1 MDKKAKN
8 ILFQTYWKNGWIN
21 NKDRKINSS
30 DFFYA
35 KEKGLMFDP
44 LTISHDD
51 CVERIIEIGN
61 KITFEEVTKAFLS
74 SLSTRRLDW
83 RSGIGSYFLAKLFTP
98 HKYKPVIS
106 GYSYEKG
113 KIVRTA
119 YTCEICKD
127 LKYGVHGNKFYE
139 NTDLNVLN
147 FERIKWGGIRH
158 GDLIYTFF
166 DLEQFAKEQI
176 TEPTKEDIAI
186 LKGILDMANSCKQG
200 DFPSVLRDKLKDVP
214 NLKSSKDER
223 SIILEILACID
234 VLKPASY
241 DRPTSSKHDWTY
253 VEFWRGEDKY
263 NKEAVDKY
271 FGKYLEL
278 VSKC

>member
-8 ILFQTYWKNGWIN
+8 ILFQSYWKNGWIAD
-21 NKDRKINSS
+21 KDRITNPI
-30 DFFYA
+30 DFAYA

-51 CVERIIEIGN
+51 CVRIMIEIAG
-61 KITFEEVTKAFLS
+61 KITIEEVAKAFLS

-83 RSGIGSYFLAKLFTP
+83 RSGIASYFIAQMFTP
-98 HKYKPVIS
+98 HKYTPAVS
-106 GYSYEKG
+106 GHSYENE
-113 KIVRTA
+113 KIVHTS
-119 YTCEICKD
+119 YTCEICRD
-127 LKYGVHGNKFYE
+127 LKYGIIGNEFYE
-139 NTDLNVLN
+139 NEDLNVLN
-147 FERIKWGGIRH
+147 FERIKWGGVRH

-176 TEPTKEDIAI
+176 TEPTKEDIEIFKSI
-186 LKGILDMANSCKQG
+186 LETINSCKQG
-200 DFPSVLRDKLKDVP
+200 DFPNVLRDKIKDVP

-234 VLKPASY
+234 VLKPASH

-253 VEFWRGEDKY
+253 VEFWRGEDKF

-271 FGKYLEL
+271 FGKYLNE
-278 VSKC
+278 